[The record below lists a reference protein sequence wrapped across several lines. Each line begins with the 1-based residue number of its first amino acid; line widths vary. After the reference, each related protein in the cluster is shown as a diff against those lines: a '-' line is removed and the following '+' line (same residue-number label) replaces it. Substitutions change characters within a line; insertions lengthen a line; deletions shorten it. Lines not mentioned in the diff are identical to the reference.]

1 MKQKV
6 RRFVHFGLLAAG
18 FSLLWLLTACAL
30 LSSPEPQDTPTS
42 AAPAATATANNAA
55 ATTAPAIPAT
65 STAASNSAPTA
76 ASTSAASS
84 GGVPTVTLELVPGD
98 NTATFRVREQLAR
111 LSFPSDA
118 IGSTKNFTGTIV
130 ARSDGTIVAPDSKF
144 QVDLSTLKSDEGQRD
159 NFIKQNT
166 LQTNRYRY
174 ATFVPTAI
182 EGLSLPPKDGPVSFK
197 LIGDLTLRNVTK
209 QVTWDV
215 TGTVSGNEATGTATT
230 SFTWDYFNL
239 SKPSVFTVLSV
250 EDTIKLELSLHLR
263 RVALQ

>member
-1 MKQKV
+1 MRQKV
-6 RRFVHFGLLAAG
+6 RRFVHVGLLAAG
-18 FSLLWLLTACAL
+18 FSLPWLLTACAL

-55 ATTAPAIPAT
+55 AATAPAIPAT

-76 ASTSAASS
+76 SATTASS
-84 GGVPTVTLELVPGD
+84 SGLPTVTLELVPGD
-98 NTATFRVREQLAR
+98 NTATYRVREQLAR

-130 ARSDGTIVAPDSKF
+130 ARSDGTIVASDSKL
-144 QVDLSTLKSDEGQRD
+144 QVDLSTLKSDEGQRE

-215 TGTVSGNEATGTATT
+215 TGTVSGNEPTGTATT

-250 EDTIKLELSLHLR
+250 EDTVKLELSLHLR